1 MKKITTF
8 LLVTGSLV
16 FIPSTFTSC
25 KKLKSL
31 INPFDLYLKSKDIPI
46 SLPPSAAGQQFATS
60 TIQFNLADEINKQN
74 TSGYPVGINNIK
86 SATVSEVSIDIIS
99 GGNINNNFAN
109 FMDGGVLLVSD
120 ANANTQQKATLG
132 QVLGNPDV
140 YTTHMEIPVSGTT
153 DLTEYLKGT
162 NFTYTYAY
170 NLRRPINTTLQ
181 CVIHVKYDIKIQP

>member
-8 LLVTGSLV
+8 LLVTGSLL
-16 FIPSTFTSC
+16 FIPSAFTSC
-25 KKLKSL
+25 DKIKSL
-31 INPFDLYLKSKDIPI
+31 ISPFDLFLNSKDIPI
-46 SLPPSAAGQQFATS
+46 AIPPSATGQQEATS

-86 SATVSEVSIDIIS
+86 SATVNAVSIDIIS
-99 GGNINNNFAN
+99 GASINNNFAN
-109 FMDGGVLLVSD
+109 FTDGGVLLISD

-132 QVLGNPDV
+132 QVLGSPDV
-140 YTTHMEIPVSGTT
+140 YSTHLEIPISGTT

-170 NLRRPINTTLQ
+170 NLRRPITTTLQ
-181 CVIHVKYDIKIQP
+181 CVIHLKYDIKMQP